1 MGRKKQERAGNGGYG
16 LFGTNWMP
24 SLFKDDREIVERN
37 KGEMAKSMTAKAR
50 TRGEV
55 FQGGDA
61 AKRER
66 NRRRNKAAR
75 KARRVSRRG

>member
-1 MGRKKQERAGNGGYG
+1 MGKDEPRAVGRG
-16 LFGTNWMP
+16 LFGTNWLP
-24 SLFKDDREIVERN
+24 PLFADERSVEDRN

-61 AKRER
+61 AKRAA

-75 KARRVSRRG
+75 KARRASR